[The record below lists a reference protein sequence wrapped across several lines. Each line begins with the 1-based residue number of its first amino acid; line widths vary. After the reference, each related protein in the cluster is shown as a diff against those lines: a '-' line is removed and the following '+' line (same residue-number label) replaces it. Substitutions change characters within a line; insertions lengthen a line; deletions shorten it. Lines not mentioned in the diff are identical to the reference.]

1 VIWVGD
7 RRIHVRL
14 YPGVHDTR
22 EGRRSPMIK
31 EIRELIDMRRWDEL
45 AKRYPK
51 CKALAPFR
59 PAVLQPDTTTFRQA
73 SDGFLSY
80 QKNANTQA
88 TVNFYRTILKTHI
101 WPAAEFADKTLKLI
115 GASDITS
122 LFGPIRQRGHH
133 AQAANVRRVVSA
145 IFNWARGERG
155 TDGEYLVAD
164 NPVTRTKPVRIERE
178 EEDLDPFTAEE
189 ARRIIAAAQPGWER
203 RVVTVALGSGLRPNE
218 SFD

>member
-1 VIWVGD
+1 MYADQLAAVLAAPLRGEAPHMSSVHVDKGWLLVSFVIWVGD

-14 YPGVHDTR
+14 YPGVHETR

-101 WPAAEFADKTLKLI
+101 WPQPSSPIKR
-115 GASDITS
+115 SSS
-122 LFGPIRQRGHH
+122 L
-133 AQAANVRRVVSA
+133 
-145 IFNWARGERG
+145 
-155 TDGEYLVAD
+155 
-164 NPVTRTKPVRIERE
+164 
-178 EEDLDPFTAEE
+178 
-189 ARRIIAAAQPGWER
+189 
-203 RVVTVALGSGLRPNE
+203 ALAT
-218 SFD
+218 